1 MSSVKCSLEQA
12 VKAQMG
18 VEVGSTLS
26 LTSVLDGVGR
36 QRHPPAALP
45 PGKPGTDCTGGSVGP
60 KAGLDGCRKS
70 RLDRDSIPGPS
81 GS

>member
-26 LTSVLDGVGR
+26 LTSVLDGVGS
-36 QRHPPAALP
+36 QRHAPAALT
-45 PGKPGTDCTGGSVGP
+45 PGMRSDIHCT
-60 KAGLDGCRKS
+60 R
-70 RLDRDSIPGPS
+70 R
-81 GS
+81 